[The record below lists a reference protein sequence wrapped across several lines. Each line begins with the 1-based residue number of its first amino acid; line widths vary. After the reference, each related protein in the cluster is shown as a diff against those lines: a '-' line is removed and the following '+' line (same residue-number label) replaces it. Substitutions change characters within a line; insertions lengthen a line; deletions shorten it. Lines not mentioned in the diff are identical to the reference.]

1 MGAVA
6 TVTKSR
12 WVTVL
17 AVTAGI
23 AYVVLTVLV
32 AVGAT
37 ERLDVA
43 ARQFFHPDDDLGDLE
58 MGVDVIMEGLRPV
71 RAVPL
76 FVLFVLVVSVRRRS
90 WRPAAYAGL
99 VLVVAGIPALATK
112 VLLRRTDPH
121 DVLSSIGAFPSGHT
135 LVVLVC
141 LGAALLL
148 VRRRPRVW
156 EWLLVLAADAVMAW
170 ALLWQS
176 AHWLTD
182 VIGGALLGVAALA
195 ATYGSPLRARA
206 PSSAS
211 HDTTATS
218 PRGFDTRRSIE
229 KPAGATP

>member
-1 MGAVA
+1 VA

-12 WVTVL
+12 GVTVL

-32 AVGAT
+32 AIGAT

-43 ARQFFHPDDDLGDLE
+43 ASHFFNPDDVLGNLNYV
-58 MGVDVIMEGLRPV
+58 VDPIVEGLKPID
-71 RAVPL
+71 AVLL

-99 VLVVAGIPALATK
+99 VLVVAGFPALATK
-112 VLLRRTDPH
+112 VLLRRTDTH
-121 DVLSSIGAFPSGHT
+121 YVLSSIGAFPSGHT
-135 LVVLVC
+135 LAVLVC

-148 VRRRPRVW
+148 VRPRPAVW

-170 ALLWQS
+170 AMVWQS

-206 PSSAS
+206 PLDAPPVGRGAPPR
-211 HDTTATS
+211 HMLGVADTST
-218 PRGFDTRRSIE
+218 
-229 KPAGATP
+229 

>member
-1 MGAVA
+1 MA

-12 WVTVL
+12 AVTVL

-43 ARQFFHPDDDLGDLE
+43 ARGYFRPDDVWGDLQIR
-58 MGVDVIMEGLRPV
+58 VDVIVEGLKPV
-71 RAVPL
+71 HAVPL
-76 FVLFVLVVSVRRRS
+76 FMLFVLVVSVRRRS

-121 DVLSSIGAFPSGHT
+121 HELSSIGGFPSGHT

-141 LGAALLL
+141 MGAALLL
-148 VRRRPRVW
+148 VRRRPTVW

-170 ALLWQS
+170 ALLVQS

-195 ATYGSPLRARA
+195 ATYGSLLRARTPPSVADARAA
-206 PSSAS
+206 PGLQ
-211 HDTTATS
+211 TIS
-218 PRGFDTRRSIE
+218 PTGR
-229 KPAGATP
+229 PL